1 MAKKHT
7 NNKKRSARKGTR
19 RRKNRSGKLYALL
32 TFIFLF
38 GAACFSG
45 EFLSACD
52 HNEMAVVVRSDSTA
66 EQLQQVVT
74 NPALEEEIVH
84 YKGMTVSFNKRL
96 HIPNWV
102 AWELT
107 ADEVGGDTPREEF
120 FYCDESVEGCPD
132 SWDYSYSGYDR
143 GHMAPAGDMKWD
155 DEAMRQTFYLTNI
168 CPQAPDL
175 NRGTWKTLEEKCRV
189 RAKTD
194 SAIIIICGPIL
205 TDPITEY
212 IGDSR
217 VAVPKRFFKVVLSP
231 FREEPVAIGFIMPN
245 SKVIGGMQPAAVSVD
260 EVEAATGHDFFSI
273 LDDEEED
280 RLEKMCNFNRW
291 SRML

>member
-1 MAKKHT
+1 MATKTKS
-7 NNKKRSARKGTR
+7 NKKRATSKKVSRRKG
-19 RRKNRSGKLYALL
+19 KNGKLYAIL
-32 TFIFLF
+32 TFIILF
-38 GAACFSG
+38 GAAYFSG
-45 EFLSACD
+45 EILSACD
-52 HNEMAVVVRSDSTA
+52 HSDVSEINPVVSTA
-66 EQLQQVVT
+66 DQLQQVVT
-74 NPALEEEIVH
+74 NPALEEEIIH

-107 ADEVGGDTPREEF
+107 AQETTGDNNREEKF
-120 FYCDESVEGCPD
+120 FCDESVDGCPET
-132 SWDYSYSGYDR
+132 WDYSYSGYDR
-143 GHMAPAGDMKWD
+143 GHMTPAGDMKWD
-155 DEAMRQTFYLTNI
+155 SEAMRQTFYLTNI

-189 RAKTD
+189 RAKND

-231 FREEPVAIGFIMPN
+231 FRDEPVAIGFIMPN
-245 SKVIGGMQPAAVSVD
+245 AKVVGGMQPAAVSVD

-273 LDDEEED
+273 LNDEEETN
-280 RLEKMCNFNRW
+280 LEKMCNFNRW

>member
-1 MAKKHT
+1 MAR
-7 NNKKRSARKGTR
+7 NKRSKKKFKGT
-19 RRKNRSGKLYALL
+19 KSLIVLILL
-32 TFIFLF
+32 SIS
-38 GAACFSG
+38 AYFSVDI
-45 EFLSACD
+45 LSACD
-52 HNEMAVVVRSDSTA
+52 NKEDSPNSNIGSTA
-66 EQLQQVVT
+66 DMLQQVVT
-74 NPALEEEIVH
+74 NPALEEEIIH
-84 YKGMTVSFNKRL
+84 YKGMTVSFNRRL

-107 ADEVGGDTPREEF
+107 AQETGGDSPREEK
-120 FYCDESVEGCPD
+120 FYCDESVRGCPET
-132 SWDYSYSGYDR
+132 WDYSYSGYDR

-155 DEAMRQTFYLTNI
+155 PEAMRQTFYLTNI

-175 NRGTWKTLEEKCRV
+175 NRGTWKSLEEKCRV
-189 RAKTD
+189 RAKND

-231 FREEPVAIGFIMPN
+231 YREDPVAIGFIMPN
-245 SKVIGGMQPAAVSVD
+245 AKVVGGMQPAAVSVD

-273 LDDEEED
+273 LNDDVEN
-280 RLEKMCNFNRW
+280 RLESMCNFNRW

>member
-1 MAKKHT
+1 MAI
-7 NNKKRSARKGTR
+7 NKKRLTKRGNK
-19 RRKNRSGKLYALL
+19 RRKKKSGKLSALL
-32 TFIFLF
+32 TFIFII
-38 GAACFSG
+38 GVAYFSA

-52 HNEMAVVVRSDSTA
+52 HNNDVSVVVKNDSTA

-74 NPALEEEIVH
+74 NPALEEEIIH

-107 ADEVGGDTPREEF
+107 ADEVGGETPREEF
-120 FYCDESVEGCPD
+120 FYCDERVEGCPD

-155 DEAMRQTFYLTNI
+155 SEAMKQTFFMTNI

-175 NRGTWKTLEEKCRV
+175 NRGTWKNLEEKCRV
-189 RAKTD
+189 RAKND

-217 VAVPKRFFKVVLSP
+217 VAVPKRFFKVILSP
-231 FREEPVAIGFIMPN
+231 YLKEPVAIGFIMPN
-245 SKVIGGMQPAAVSVD
+245 SKVEGGMQPAAVSVD
-260 EVEAATGHDFFSI
+260 DVEAATGHDFFSI
-273 LDDEEED
+273 LDDEEET
-280 RLEKMCNFNRW
+280 RVEKMCNFNRW